1 MWDDV
6 MKGAQSMAS
15 LSDLLMQ
22 QVASAA
28 QQSGQPLP
36 VDADQGAAQN
46 GLAAAIPL
54 LMTALSR
61 NASSPE
67 GAESLYNA
75 IEKDHDGSVVDNLPN
90 YLSNP
95 NLDDGAGI
103 LKHALG
109 DNQSS
114 VEQSMAKTT
123 GLDMATIA
131 KILQFAAPLVL
142 GMLAKQKQQKSL
154 SSNDLSE
161 MLQSEQQEVAASNPD
176 MMDMIGK
183 YLDANKDGSFM
194 DDLQGLAGKLFG
206 KREA

>member
-114 VEQSMAKTT
+114 VEQSMARTT

-161 MLQSEQQEVAASNPD
+161 MLQSEQQEVAATNPD

>member
-1 MWDDV
+1 
-6 MKGAQSMAS
+6 MAS

>member
-1 MWDDV
+1 
-6 MKGAQSMAS
+6 MAS

-161 MLQSEQQEVAASNPD
+161 MLQSEQQEVAATNPD

>member
-1 MWDDV
+1 
-6 MKGAQSMAS
+6 MAS

-114 VEQSMAKTT
+114 VEQSMARTT

-161 MLQSEQQEVAASNPD
+161 MLQSEQQEVAATNPD

>member
-1 MWDDV
+1 
-6 MKGAQSMAS
+6 MAS

-131 KILQFAAPLVL
+131 KLLQFAAPLVL

-161 MLQSEQQEVAASNPD
+161 MLQSEQQEVAATNPD

>member
-161 MLQSEQQEVAASNPD
+161 MLQSEQQEVAATNPD

>member
-1 MWDDV
+1 
-6 MKGAQSMAS
+6 MAS
-15 LSDLLMQ
+15 LSELLMQ

-161 MLQSEQQEVAASNPD
+161 MLQSEQQEVAATNPD

>member
-1 MWDDV
+1 
-6 MKGAQSMAS
+6 MAS
-15 LSDLLMQ
+15 LSELLMQ

-109 DNQSS
+109 GNQAS

-161 MLQSEQQEVAASNPD
+161 MLQSEQQEVAATNPD